1 MEPSM
6 KLLTW
11 NIQWGR
17 GMDGRVDLARI
28 LHTIR
33 RLDDFDLICLQE
45 VAVNF
50 PGLPGSRGED
60 GVAELAAGLPGYAV
74 VYGAATD
81 VPDDRGGRSRFGN
94 AIFSR
99 LPVGQVWRHLLPWP
113 AEPDAPSMQRVLV
126 EAVVESD
133 VGPLRVLTTHLEY
146 YSQRQRE
153 AQIDAIRRL
162 HAEACAMAARSPLAE
177 EAGGSFEVFPRP
189 AQAILCGDMN
199 FPAWAAERARLLAP
213 FPGGE
218 PAFHDAWDILH
229 RGEPHAPTV
238 GIHKVD
244 FVSQPECF
252 DFVFAT
258 DALAGRLNVHGIEA
272 ATEASDHQPVW
283 VELR

>member
-1 MEPSM
+1 M
-6 KLLTW
+6 KLLSW

-28 LHTIR
+28 LRTIR
-33 RLDDFDLICLQE
+33 KLGDFDVICLQE
-45 VAVNF
+45 VAIDF
-50 PGLPGSRGED
+50 SGLSGSRSED
-60 GVAELAAGLPGYAV
+60 QVAELSAGLPGYTA

-81 VPDDRGGRSRFGN
+81 VPGGRSGRSQFGN

-113 AEPDAPSMQRVLV
+113 AEAAVPSMQRVLV
-126 EAVVESD
+126 EAVVTSD

-162 HAEACAMAARSPLAE
+162 HAEACAMSARVPLPE
-177 EAGGSFEVFPRP
+177 EAGGAFEVFPRP
-189 AQAILCGDMN
+189 AEALLCGDMN
-199 FPAWAAERARLLAP
+199 FPATASERSQILAP
-213 FPGGE
+213 FAGGVPG
-218 PAFHDAWDILH
+218 FRDAWPVLH
-229 RGEPHAPTV
+229 AGEPHAPTV
-238 GIHKVD
+238 GIHPVD

-252 DFVFAT
+252 DFVFVT
-258 DALAGRLNVHGIEA
+258 EGLSSRLRAHGIDA

-283 VELR
+283 VELA